1 VCLLRSCDARLAS
14 DGRSLRWIERTAT
27 GEKVYETEPGTSVLK
42 RMGFGMM
49 SILPIEWLL

>member
-1 VCLLRSCDARLAS
+1 LRSCDARLAS